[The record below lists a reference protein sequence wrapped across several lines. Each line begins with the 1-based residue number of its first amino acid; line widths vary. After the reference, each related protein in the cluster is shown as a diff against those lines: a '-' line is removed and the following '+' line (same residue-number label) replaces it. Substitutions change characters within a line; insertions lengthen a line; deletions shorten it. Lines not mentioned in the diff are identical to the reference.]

1 MPGWDKSFNELRID
15 LQQAYQNDLPGMHAQ
30 FQVVPPGRAKPDL
43 SVIESQNPKKAG
55 VLALF
60 YPIKETPY
68 LVLMKRNTY
77 PGVHSGQISLPGG
90 RVEEEDENW
99 IATALRETEEEVGV
113 PRNMVEVLGEITRVY
128 IPPSNFLVQPVIG
141 FTSVRPDFVPH
152 EQEVDEL
159 LEIPVSA
166 FCDPQNLRT
175 TQVEARGFT
184 MQVPAYHIDKNIV
197 WGATAMMISEITHML
212 TS

>member
-1 MPGWDKSFNELRID
+1 MLGWDKSFSELRID
-15 LQQAYQNDLPGMHAQ
+15 LQQAFQKDLPGVHAQ
-30 FQVVPPGRAKPDL
+30 FQLVPPGRPKPDL
-43 SVIESQNPKKAG
+43 TVIESQNPKKAG

-60 YPIKETPY
+60 YPVKNTPH

-90 RVEEEDENW
+90 QVEEDDENW

-141 FTSVRPDFVPH
+141 FTSIRPDFIPH
-152 EQEVDEL
+152 DKEVDEL
-159 LEIPVSA
+159 LEVPVSA
-166 FCDPQNLRT
+166 FCDPKNLRT
-175 TQVEARGFT
+175 TQVQARGAA
-184 MQVPAYHIDKNIV
+184 MQVPAFHMGKNIV
-197 WGATAMMISEITHML
+197 WGATAMMISEITYML